1 MVGCRE
7 LWRQAK
13 DWAGIE
19 LSPAQCEAFDWYQT
33 TLIEWNERFNLTA
46 ITAPD
51 EIEIKHFLDS
61 LTCLLVM
68 GKNPGGRLV
77 DVGSGAGFPGLPLK
91 IAVPSFQVTLVESV
105 GKKAA
110 FCQHVVDEMELGEVM
125 VVNARAEE
133 IGQDEAHRGAYD
145 WAVARAVAAMPVLVE
160 YLLPLLKLGGKAV
173 IQKGETGPAE
183 THSAD
188 AAIRMLGG
196 KVEQVRRLDLPRV
209 VEARY
214 LIVVEKVAATPEKYP
229 RRPGIPAK
237 RPLD

>member
-33 TLIEWNERFNLTA
+33 TLMEWNERFNLTA

-68 GKNPGGRLV
+68 EKNPTGKLI

-91 IAVPSFQVTLVESV
+91 IAVPSLQVTLVESV
-105 GKKAA
+105 GKKAD
-110 FCQHVVDEMELGEVM
+110 FCQHVVDKLELGEVE
-125 VVNARAEE
+125 VINARAEE
-133 IGQDEAHRGAYD
+133 IGQVADHRGAYD

-183 THSAD
+183 THHAD
-188 AAIRMLGG
+188 TAIQLLGG

-214 LIVVEKVAATPEKYP
+214 LIVIKKLAATPEKYP
-229 RRPGIPAK
+229 RRPGMPSK
-237 RPLD
+237 RPLA